1 MPKGNLEQRIE
12 TAEKAINYL
21 EDCDR
26 YADNRINDL
35 EVEFVVLQ
43 KNYEELRAMVIDN
56 LIENNGVNTSE
67 WDQTLREEIEN
78 AVTLATTNVAKK
90 FGFPPFKG
98 GA

>member
-1 MPKGNLEQRIE
+1 MSEGKLEQRIE
-12 TAEKAINYL
+12 TAERAINYL

-26 YADNRINDL
+26 SAEKRIEYL
-35 EVEFVVLQ
+35 ENWVEVLRR
-43 KNYEELRAMVIDN
+43 NCEELRCMVIDN
-56 LIENNGVNTSE
+56 LIKNNGAPE
-67 WDQTLREEIEN
+67 DWDRTLREEIEN